1 MTVEDE
7 AGDDSM
13 NGDDQTSDAG
23 AKNGDPVNEDGR
35 VVGEGEDGNATT
47 LDALALAAQPDPDH
61 PRGRPAVKR
70 LLQGD
75 GANLIAFTFAPGQS
89 FPDHS
94 VAHPITVQCLSG
106 ELTFGCGGE
115 TIRLTPG
122 TVLHC
127 RERVLHRVDCPKSAP
142 DANVLLLTML
152 TGERH

>member
-1 MTVEDE
+1 MEDE
-7 AGDDSM
+7 TGDDSM
-13 NGDDQTSDAG
+13 NGDDQTDA
-23 AKNGDPVNEDGR
+23 DGR
-35 VVGEGEDGNATT
+35 VVGEGEDGSATT
-47 LDALALAAQPDPDH
+47 RNVLSLAAPPDPDH

-122 TVLHC
+122 TVVHC

-142 DANVLLLTML
+142 DANLLLLTML